1 MSGYSAADPWLGR
14 VLAERFRIVQRLAAG
29 GMAGVY
35 LADQVDIGRRVV
47 IKVVLGELTRDPDV
61 VGRFRREA
69 QILARLQHPNVVPV
83 LVAGE
88 TPEGALW
95 VAMEHVPGRTL
106 AEELARTGPLTE
118 PRILHIG
125 EQIAGALAAAHAVGI
140 VHRDLKPANV
150 MLVDHPGN
158 PDHVVLDF
166 GIARSA
172 DVPTGASGLTQAGS
186 LVGTPGYMSPEQIQS
201 ADLDGR
207 ADVYALGVVLY
218 ELATGSNPFAGTSA
232 VDSLVRHL
240 QEIPPPPSS
249 RLPPDRIS
257 RALEAIIA
265 RCLEKQ
271 RDHRFLRAEELQAA
285 LRSASSSTLTAVQA
299 VPTVLL
305 PGQRRRR
312 TWPWIVGLF
321 LLAGT
326 SAAVTAVAL
335 SGGEEET
342 APPRDGFVAIPDAG
356 ATVPPPVTPIPPPA
370 REPIPARV
378 TPMPIVLPGD
388 DAGPPPTTT
397 AERAVDAAAEDA
409 ESSGTATFD
418 GGAEEAAAEVE
429 PEEEAEALD
438 VPPEMAPLEALRL
451 VDDPYCHLPVP
462 ADAQIETEM
471 DTIRKFFV
479 PHPWEDVAKLYE
491 QRYRGRGMMLG
502 YHRESSPPYFSVQC
516 TGHRCGFAI
525 IRIEPDPNGITL
537 LTLML

>member
-158 PDHVVLDF
+158 PDHVVVLDF

-201 ADLDGR
+201 ADLDG
-207 ADVYALGVVLY
+207 L
-218 ELATGSNPFAGTSA
+218 
-232 VDSLVRHL
+232 H
-240 QEIPPPPSS
+240 
-249 RLPPDRIS
+249 
-257 RALEAIIA
+257 
-265 RCLEKQ
+265 
-271 RDHRFLRAEELQAA
+271 
-285 LRSASSSTLTAVQA
+285 
-299 VPTVLL
+299 
-305 PGQRRRR
+305 
-312 TWPWIVGLF
+312 
-321 LLAGT
+321 
-326 SAAVTAVAL
+326 
-335 SGGEEET
+335 GG
-342 APPRDGFVAIPDAG
+342 
-356 ATVPPPVTPIPPPA
+356 
-370 REPIPARV
+370 
-378 TPMPIVLPGD
+378 
-388 DAGPPPTTT
+388 
-397 AERAVDAAAEDA
+397 
-409 ESSGTATFD
+409 
-418 GGAEEAAAEVE
+418 
-429 PEEEAEALD
+429 
-438 VPPEMAPLEALRL
+438 
-451 VDDPYCHLPVP
+451 
-462 ADAQIETEM
+462 
-471 DTIRKFFV
+471 
-479 PHPWEDVAKLYE
+479 
-491 QRYRGRGMMLG
+491 
-502 YHRESSPPYFSVQC
+502 
-516 TGHRCGFAI
+516 
-525 IRIEPDPNGITL
+525 
-537 LTLML
+537 